1 MSRIYRADDVGP
13 FVALKHTIVYGDSG
27 PQKVDL
33 DIHDTDVVFDYFL
46 GSQTLKILHLQNVRA
61 ATLTMAQSA
70 VEDFLDELRAIDKSN
85 DKSPRR
91 RGDIY
96 VENFDTAHGDLANYI
111 RAQTKEHGPRFK
123 WYGGTF
129 PRESLRRSLNK
140 PNLVLG
146 FDNEGRFDRIYGSHT
161 VTPRGDPD
169 TSDGGTNSSDSE
181 A

>member
-1 MSRIYRADDVGP
+1 MSRTYRADDIGP
-13 FVALKHTIVYGDSG
+13 FAILKHTIVYGGPG

-46 GSQTLKILHLQNVRA
+46 STHTLKILHLQNVRA
-61 ATLTMAQSA
+61 DTLAMAQSA
-70 VEDFLDELRAIDKSN
+70 VEDFLNELRSIDKSSN
-85 DKSPRR
+85 KSPRR

-96 VENFDTAHGDLANYI
+96 AEIFDTAHGDLANYI

-129 PRESLRRSLNK
+129 PRVRLRNSFNK

-146 FDNEGRFDRIYGSHT
+146 FDDEGRFDRLIGSHT
-161 VTPRGDPD
+161 VKPRNDHNI
-169 TSDGGTNSSDSE
+169 SDGGNSNSDP
-181 A
+181 